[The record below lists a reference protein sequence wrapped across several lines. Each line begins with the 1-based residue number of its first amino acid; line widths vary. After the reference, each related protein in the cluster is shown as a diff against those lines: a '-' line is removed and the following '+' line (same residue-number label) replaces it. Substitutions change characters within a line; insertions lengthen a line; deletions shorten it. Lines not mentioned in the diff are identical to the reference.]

1 MLGLVLPG
9 TLLVVLRPD
18 AVGVI
23 AAAAVTVLLSIW
35 WRATNARLA
44 RSRAALARAEQALA
58 DFPSIDATAPRQATT
73 NVPLDERVR
82 SWGQSA
88 ASLLREGQ
96 RSGAQLRGVL
106 DSIEDPL
113 VVFGPEESLSL
124 CNRAATDLIGSSAA
138 TLQGRPLDEIF
149 TQPDLHRL
157 VAQAHT
163 GQTVRGQ
170 VRFAQAEGERVYEA
184 VCVPLREPGLIPSSV
199 AGSAP
204 TVVLVLRDV
213 TDLARSVQVR
223 ADFVANASHE
233 LRTPIA
239 TLRLCVETLQAGAK
253 DDEPMRDRL
262 LETMASQ
269 TGRLEEMIRDLLDL
283 SKLESPEFKVHP
295 VPVLL
300 PPLLAAIE
308 TNFRAICEER
318 RLTLRVD
325 LAEALDRHLVSV
337 AERHF
342 DVVVIGGGPGG
353 YVGAIRAAQLGYK
366 TAIIERDKLGGV
378 CLNWGCIPSKAL
390 LSNAELMEKLTSP
403 SSDFWGLK
411 ISGASRRSV
420 RLVQGHLPL
429 PRRRL
434 QAQQG
439 RRVPDEEEQDRAH
452 QGQRQD
458 HLQRQK
464 PRASQPLQDRGPGLH
479 RPGQSS
485 PARPP
490 PPPQD
495 ARDHHRR
502 PTSSSPPAPSP
513 ATSPSP
519 SSMATRSGAPARR
532 CSTSSSPRASSSSA
546 PAPSAWS
553 SATSTTPSAPRSP
566 SSR

>member
-1 MLGLVLPG
+1 MAKASNPLHDEAGPGWPILAMLGLVLPG
-9 TLLVVLRPD
+9 TLLVALRPD
-18 AVGVI
+18 SVGVI
-23 AAAAVTVLLSIW
+23 AAVAVTVLLSIW

-184 VCVPLREPGLIPSSV
+184 VCVPLREPELIPSSV

-325 LAEALDRHLVSV
+325 LAEALDRHLVVTDAALLGLVVQNLVDNATKFAYEGTDIDVSIDPLV
-337 AERHF
+337 SPGTDAQALDECGLRVIVRDRGIGIPLAHQSRIFERYYQI
-342 DVVVIGGGPGG
+342 DEARSGLARGSLA
-353 YVGAIRAAQLGYK
+353 GANRRRGSGLGL
-366 TAIIERDKLGGV
+366 AIVKHAVKALGGTIDV
-378 CLNWGCIPSKAL
+378 
-390 LSNAELMEKLTSP
+390 
-403 SSDFWGLK
+403 SSVWKQGTTMTVDLPPLGP
-411 ISGASRRSV
+411 AS
-420 RLVQGHLPL
+420 LATLEPAPPL
-429 PRRRL
+429 P
-434 QAQQG
+434 
-439 RRVPDEEEQDRAH
+439 
-452 QGQRQD
+452 
-458 HLQRQK
+458 
-464 PRASQPLQDRGPGLH
+464 
-479 RPGQSS
+479 
-485 PARPP
+485 
-490 PPPQD
+490 
-495 ARDHHRR
+495 
-502 PTSSSPPAPSP
+502 PTA
-513 ATSPSP
+513 A
-519 SSMATRSGAPARR
+519 
-532 CSTSSSPRASSSSA
+532 
-546 PAPSAWS
+546 
-553 SATSTTPSAPRSP
+553 
-566 SSR
+566 